1 MPPPS
6 YRQFVRKCLLAGT
19 KFKGQ
24 KKKYVL
30 AGGAGV
36 GLAVSALGSVNSDDN
51 IVVGARGVLRFS
63 RSIRIG
69 LAISFDYYF
78 SMLGLTENTPNY
90 ETMMSRIHQRC
101 AERIRDGCLENGGTY
116 IKLGQGL
123 VSLSHILPREYIQTL
138 KILQD
143 KCLARNTEEL
153 YQVFREDFGKTP
165 EELFQDFDPNPIAA
179 ASIAQVFKATTK
191 EGEPVAVKVQYNDLR
206 KRLSSDVMTINIL
219 LTVGAWLH
227 PKVDFSW
234 ILNDFVDAL
243 KQELDFVNE
252 GRNGERCSRDLG
264 HLKYIEVP
272 KIFWKYTNTR
282 VLVTEFTE
290 GIKISDTAKLKENC
304 FSLAEINNMLF
315 EAFGYQIFH
324 TGFVHADPHPGNVM
338 VKRVNGKTKLIILDH
353 GLYQTISDKIRLNLS
368 FMWRA
373 IVLKNHGDMKKYSEL
388 LGVDDYTM
396 LAEILTQTP
405 LRTTGFTLKAKLTEA
420 EEKRMK
426 QVAGERFDQ
435 IVLCLRQMP
444 RTLLLVVRNL
454 NTIRAISYDHG
465 CPIDRFTVLARMAT
479 KAAFNS
485 ETRSRFRRLK
495 AVPSKFWFEFMLLMN
510 KILNFWR
517 LLILDTLYKLGL
529 TQNIRAIMEETSKN
543 L

>member
-138 KILQD
+138 KIL
-143 KCLARNTEEL
+143 
-153 YQVFREDFGKTP
+153 
-165 EELFQDFDPNPIAA
+165 
-179 ASIAQVFKATTK
+179 QVFKATTK

-338 VKRVNGKTKLIILDH
+338 VKRVNGKTKLVILDH